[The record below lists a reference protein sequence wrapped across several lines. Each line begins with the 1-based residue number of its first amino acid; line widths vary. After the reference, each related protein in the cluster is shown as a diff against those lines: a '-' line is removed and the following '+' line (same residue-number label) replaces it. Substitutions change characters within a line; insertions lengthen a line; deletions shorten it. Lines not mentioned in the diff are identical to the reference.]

1 MASIASTSPSLWST
15 FSGKAELL
23 GAAVTRTGPG
33 EHAAHLLAEA
43 AKGYVTTASVREHFP
58 GIGTHAS
65 AATRGPATEVV
76 ARGVFAVAETGSVAL
91 NEPAADRA
99 ACFLAER
106 LWLLVSE
113 DAITAT
119 LDDGMSRMAELVRG
133 GAHHPLL
140 MSGPSRTADI
150 ERILTVGVHG
160 PRALVVVVV
169 GAA

>member
-1 MASIASTSPSLWST
+1 MASRASASPSLWST

-33 EHAAHLLAEA
+33 EHATRLLAEA

-58 GIGTHAS
+58 EVGTHAP
-65 AATRGPATEVV
+65 AAPRGPAPEVV
-76 ARGVFAVAETGSVAL
+76 ARGVFAVAETGSVVV

-106 LWLLVSE
+106 LWLMVDEDEIVS
-113 DAITAT
+113 T
-119 LDDGMSRMAELVRG
+119 LDQGMSRMADLVRG

-160 PRALVVVVV
+160 PRALVIVVV
-169 GAA
+169 GRA